1 MPHTITSSKFANP
14 NISFF
19 FGFISQLMSFLH
31 ELHLGIVLHIFI
43 TSNFEI
49 HYQQGELIKP
59 SCYFDIDFVRY
70 IESIT
75 STIVF
80 VFLLGVLD

>member
-1 MPHTITSSKFANP
+1 MTSSFA
-14 NISFF
+14 
-19 FGFISQLMSFLH
+19 
-31 ELHLGIVLHIFI
+31 
-43 TSNFEI
+43 I

-59 SCYFDIDFVRY
+59 SCYFDIDFVRD
-70 IESIT
+70 IEGLT

>member
-1 MPHTITSSKFANP
+1 LGMSCIFFITSS
-14 NISFF
+14 
-19 FGFISQLMSFLH
+19 
-31 ELHLGIVLHIFI
+31 
-43 TSNFEI
+43 FEI

-70 IESIT
+70 IEGIT

-80 VFLLGVLD
+80 VFFLGVLD